1 MTANEAAEKNIR
13 RVRRTIWSGPDAYLR
28 LPPIKDGKLAG
39 VWAHLFDRGVQQ
51 AIEVNTPQEI
61 LMFGDTTDDYVEYTG
76 PLDEDDK
83 SLL

>member
-1 MTANEAAEKNIR
+1 MTADEAASKNIR
-13 RVRRTIWSGPDAYLR
+13 RVRRAIWSGPNAYLR

-51 AIEVNTPQEI
+51 AIEVGTPQEV
-61 LMFGDTTDDYVEYTG
+61 LMLGDTTDDYVEYTG
-76 PLDEDDK
+76 PLDEDDR